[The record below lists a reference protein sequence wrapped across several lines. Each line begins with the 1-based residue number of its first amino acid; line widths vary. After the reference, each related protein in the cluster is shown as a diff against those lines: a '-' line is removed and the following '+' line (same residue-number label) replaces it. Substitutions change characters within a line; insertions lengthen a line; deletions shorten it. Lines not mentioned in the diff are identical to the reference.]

1 MAANQVT
8 VSTPGPAGATGL
20 VYEGVWAVDSV
31 YQVRDLVR
39 YTDGNLYVCNT
50 QHTATSGNTPVLNAS
65 IWTLFINADD
75 AFQWA
80 TKVKHTQITDSLSNT
95 GYSALHQAAKA
106 QDWASKVDGEV
117 TSDADASLTPD
128 GFSAKAY
135 AIGGTGVTTTSGQG
149 AAKEWAV
156 GSGLID
162 TADYSAKELA
172 QGSVLAAGGSS
183 KNWAQLAT
191 TPSATATDA
200 SAKEW
205 ATGVSTHKNE
215 GSAKEWA
222 TYTGAIVR
230 GASAGSWSAKEWAV
244 GTTASTGGSAKDY
257 ATYVGGGVRGETG
270 DHSSKAW
277 AIGGTGVTDTASKG
291 AAKEWAIGTG
301 RIDDPSTGGYSAK
314 EHATGTTVA
323 EGSAKEWA
331 TNAGSAEVA
340 TSAGYSSKAYAQD
353 TGNDIGSSKD
363 WAVLATQ
370 VSSTDYSSKQYA
382 VGAPPDGSAKEWAT
396 TTGAAV
402 DTTYSSKEYAQG
414 AVLAAGGS
422 SKNWAQ
428 LATTPTT
435 TATDA
440 SAKEWATGTSTHKN
454 DGSAKSWATIT
465 GAVVTGSEYSAK
477 EYAIGT
483 TVAVGSAK
491 DWAVLAED
499 SVVTGSSYSAL
510 HHAAKGAASATA
522 SASSATASASSATAS
537 AASETA
543 ANASVD
549 AISVI
554 YDAFNDT
561 YLGTMADSASQGTN
575 PTPTG
580 TWAKNSSTITVSA
593 GTNIKVG
600 QVVTGTGM
608 PTSPKPNVLSI
619 AGTTVILSDNMDAA
633 GSGVTLTFTGYGIYG
648 DFNGGKDGPA
658 LNNDGDALAD
668 GMLYFNSTDDVVKVY
683 DETTSAWK
691 QIQPTTTEQAN
702 INTLAAISGNVTTVA
717 GISANVTTV
726 AGISA
731 NVTTVATNNA
741 NVTTVATNIAN
752 VNNFAALYQ
761 IDDFSPSAPS
771 TDGSGASLADGDL
784 AYDSTA
790 NQLKVYNGS
799 SFDRTG
805 LTLAETQLEA
815 NNSAVAMSIALG

>member
-8 VSTPGPAGATGL
+8 VATPGPAGATGL
-20 VYEGVWAVDSV
+20 TYEGLWVTASV

-39 YTDGNLYVCNT
+39 YTDGNLYVCNV
-50 QHTATSGNTPVLNAS
+50 QHTAASGNTPVLDS
-65 IWTLFINADD
+65 TIWSLFINADD

-80 TKVKHTQITDSLSNT
+80 TKAKHTSITDSVGNGP
-95 GYSALHQAAKA
+95 GYSALHHKELAA
-106 QDWASKVDGEV
+106 DWAKL
-117 TSDADASLTPD
+117 TTDAVRNDAN
-128 GFSAKAY
+128 
-135 AIGGTGVTTTSGQG
+135 G
-149 AAKEWAV
+149 ADV
-156 GSGLID
+156 
-162 TADYSAKELA
+162 DYSA
-172 QGSVLAAGGSS
+172 
-183 KNWAQLAT
+183 
-191 TPSATATDA
+191 
-200 SAKEW
+200 
-205 ATGVSTHKNE
+205 
-215 GSAKEWA
+215 
-222 TYTGAIVR
+222 
-230 GASAGSWSAKEWAV
+230 
-244 GTTASTGGSAKDY
+244 
-257 ATYVGGGVRGETG
+257 
-270 DHSSKAW
+270 KAW
-277 AIGGTGVTDTASKG
+277 AIGGTEVTTTASRG

-331 TNAGSAEVA
+331 T
-340 TSAGYSSKAYAQD
+340 
-353 TGNDIGSSKD
+353 
-363 WAVLATQ
+363 
-370 VSSTDYSSKQYA
+370 
-382 VGAPPDGSAKEWAT
+382 

-422 SKNWAQ
+422 SKNWAQLLTTPTTTTEDASAKEWAIGVSTHKAEGSAKEWATYTGAIVRGASSGSYSAKEWAVGTTASTGGSAKDYATYVGGGVRGATSDHSAKAWSVGGTGVTTTNLKGASKEWAVADGLVDTAGFSAKAWSTGGTGVTTTSGKGAAKEWAIGSGLIDTADYSAKELAQGSVLAAGGSAKNWSQ

-499 SVVTGSSYSAL
+499 SVVTGSSYSSL
-510 HHAAKGAASATA
+510 HHAAKAAASASGGSSSATSA
-522 SASSATASASSATAS
+522 ASSATAA

-561 YLGTMADSASQGTN
+561 YLGTMADGATQGTN

-619 AGTTVILSDNMDAA
+619 SGTTVVLSDNMVAA

-648 DFNGGKDGPA
+648 TFNVSKDGPA

-691 QIQPTTTEQAN
+691 QIQPTSAEQTN

-731 NVTTVATNNA
+731 NVTTVAGVSA
-741 NVTTVATNIAN
+741 NVTTVAASIAD
-752 VNNFAALYQ
+752 VNRYAAEYQ
-761 IDDFSPSAPS
+761 IDNFSPSAPT
-771 TDGSGASLADGDL
+771 TDGSGASLSDGDL
-784 AYDSTA
+784 AYDTTA
-790 NQLKVYNGS
+790 NRLKVYEGS
-799 SFDRTG
+799 AFTNIG
-805 LTLAETQLEA
+805 LTLAETQTEA
-815 NNSAVAMSIALG
+815 SNAAVAMSIALG

>member
-1 MAANQVT
+1 VWT
-8 VSTPGPAGATGL
+8 VG
-20 VYEGVWAVDSV
+20 DV
-31 YQVRDLVR
+31 YQVRDCVR
-39 YTDGNLYVCNT
+39 YTDGNLYVVNV
-50 QHTATSGNTPVLNAS
+50 QHTAASGNNPVVNTS
-65 IWTLFINADD
+65 YWSLFINADD

-80 TKVKHTQITDSLSNT
+80 TKLKHSLIGDSLGT
-95 GYSALHQAAKA
+95 AGYSALHQALKA
-106 QDWASKVDGEV
+106 QDWARLTTDAVTDDPG
-117 TSDADASLTPD
+117 TSDV
-128 GFSAKAY
+128 GYSAKAW
-135 AIGGTGVTTTSGQG
+135 AIGGTEVTTTNLRG
-149 AAKEWAV
+149 AAKEWATTV
-156 GSGLID
+156 NGLVD
-162 TADYSAKELA
+162 TAEYSAKAYAVGGTGVTGTSNRGSAKDWSVGAGGVMATRPDGAEYSSKEYA
-172 QGSVLAAGGSS
+172 QGSTATGGTAKEWAQTTGAAIDTTYSSKEYAQGAVLAAGGSS
-183 KNWAQLAT
+183 KNWAQLLT
-191 TPSATATDA
+191 TPTTTTEDA

-205 ATGVSTHKNE
+205 AIGVSTHKAE

-230 GASAGSWSAKEWAV
+230 GASSGSYSAKEWAV

-257 ATYVGGGVRGETG
+257 ATYVGGGVRGATS
-270 DHSSKAW
+270 DHSAKAW
-277 AIGGTGVTDTASKG
+277 SVGGTGVTTTNLKGAAKEWAVADGLVDTAGFSAKAWSTGGTGVTTTSGKG
-291 AAKEWAIGTG
+291 AAKEWAIGSG
-301 RIDDPSTGGYSAK
+301 LIDTADYSAK
-314 EHATGTTVA
+314 E
-323 EGSAKEWA
+323 
-331 TNAGSAEVA
+331 
-340 TSAGYSSKAYAQD
+340 
-353 TGNDIGSSKD
+353 
-363 WAVLATQ
+363 L
-370 VSSTDYSSKQYA
+370 
-382 VGAPPDGSAKEWAT
+382 
-396 TTGAAV
+396 
-402 DTTYSSKEYAQG
+402 AQG
-414 AVLAAGGS
+414 SVLAAGGS
-422 SKNWAQ
+422 AKNWSQ

-499 SVVTGSSYSAL
+499 SVVTGSSYSSL
-510 HHAAKGAASATA
+510 HHAAKAAASASGGSSSATSA
-522 SASSATASASSATAS
+522 ASSATAA

-561 YLGTMADSASQGTN
+561 YLGTMADGATQGTN

-619 AGTTVILSDNMDAA
+619 SGTTVVLSDNMVAA

-648 DFNGGKDGPA
+648 TFNVSKDGPA

-691 QIQPTTTEQAN
+691 QIQPTSAEQTN

-731 NVTTVATNNA
+731 NVTTVAGVSA
-741 NVTTVATNIAN
+741 NVTTVAASIAD
-752 VNNFAALYQ
+752 VNRYAAEYQ
-761 IDDFSPSAPS
+761 IDNFSPSAPT
-771 TDGSGASLADGDL
+771 TDGSGASLSDGDL
-784 AYDSTA
+784 AYDTTA
-790 NQLKVYNGS
+790 NRLKVYEGS
-799 SFDRTG
+799 AFTNIG
-805 LTLAETQLEA
+805 LTLAETQTEA
-815 NNSAVAMSIALG
+815 SNAAVAMSIALG